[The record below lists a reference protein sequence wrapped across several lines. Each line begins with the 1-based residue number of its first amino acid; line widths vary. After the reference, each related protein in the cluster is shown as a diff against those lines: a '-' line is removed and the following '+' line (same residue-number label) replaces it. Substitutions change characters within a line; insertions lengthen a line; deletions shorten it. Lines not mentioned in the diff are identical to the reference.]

1 MKKGFIA
8 EMQETKEETARK
20 QEMEYKLAK
29 LKKEVEEEKINHLW
43 IQYVVSKG
51 PGENRHDTK
60 YSKGH
65 RGQKWKE
72 KNKMQ
77 WK

>member
-29 LKKEVEEEKINHLW
+29 LKKEVEEEKINHL
-43 IQYVVSKG
+43 
-51 PGENRHDTK
+51 
-60 YSKGH
+60 
-65 RGQKWKE
+65 
-72 KNKMQ
+72 
-77 WK
+77 